1 MAKKNAANVVGVK
14 TKTTWKQAFKRDWQL
29 YLLLLLPLIMVF
41 VFSYGAYPGLR
52 MAFMDYKPAKGYA
65 GSEWVGMKTFVKIFK
80 DADFMRAL
88 RNSIVFNLA
97 DLIIGF
103 PMPIILALI
112 LNELRYPRFKK
123 VSQTILYL
131 PHFLSWAI
139 IGSVA
144 MTMFR
149 PNSGLVNILLTN
161 LGVISEGIPFLNE
174 KWHWAITYL
183 LIGVWQTMGWGTIL
197 YLAAITGING
207 ELYEAAM
214 IDGANRWKRMWH
226 ITLPGIK
233 STVVTLLILNLGRVM
248 GSNLERL
255 TALENSQVKDFQY
268 QLAVYIY
275 NKGIG
280 AGKFS
285 AATAVGLFQWMTITA
300 IMTKSLMR
308 NLLTACA
315 PPAEVD
321 SSLILTSFFFISLTS
336 YSNPSSPSFFAN
348 LSDNR
353 TRINPINDCASCVLP
368 FLHVAVKSI
377 SGNTA
382 VMSKSVYFWP
392 KDITFDAYKKV
403 FADNSM
409 TYSMIFSVIVTV
421 IFTALGMLVCT
432 CAAYPL
438 SKKRLKGKKLLTFLL
453 MVPMY
458 FSAGIIPSYL
468 LYQKLHVLDTMWVL
482 ILPLIYSPYNMLIM
496 KNYFQS
502 TIPDSLEESAF
513 LDGASNFQ
521 ILSKIVL
528 PLSKP
533 ILATL
538 SLFYAVG
545 RWNSYADNMYY
556 TKSANLKLIQ
566 YKLYQLVASAAEA
579 QTSSLA
585 DTGSAI
591 QSTPEVLQAASIMF
605 VTIPIIIIYPFLQKY
620 FVQGTMIGAV
630 KG

>member
-1 MAKKNAANVVGVK
+1 MAKKKNVAV
-14 TKTTWKQAFKRDWQL
+14 D
-29 YLLLLLPLIMVF
+29 
-41 VFSYGAYPGLR
+41 
-52 MAFMDYKPAKGYA
+52 
-65 GSEWVGMKTFVKIFK
+65 EGMNTDGNRAINKFRIS
-80 DADFMRAL
+80 DAVM
-88 RNSIVFNLA
+88 
-97 DLIIGF
+97 
-103 PMPIILALI
+103 MLI
-112 LNELRYPRFKK
+112 L
-123 VSQTILYL
+123 VILC
-131 PHFLSWAI
+131 
-139 IGSVA
+139 
-144 MTMFR
+144 
-149 PNSGLVNILLTN
+149 
-161 LGVISEGIPFLNE
+161 
-174 KWHWAITYL
+174 
-183 LIGVWQTMGWGTIL
+183 
-197 YLAAITGING
+197 
-207 ELYEAAM
+207 
-214 IDGANRWKRMWH
+214 
-226 ITLPGIK
+226 
-233 STVVTLLILNLGRVM
+233 
-248 GSNLERL
+248 
-255 TALENSQVKDFQY
+255 
-268 QLAVYIY
+268 
-275 NKGIG
+275 
-280 AGKFS
+280 
-285 AATAVGLFQWMTITA
+285 AT
-300 IMTKSLMR
+300 
-308 NLLTACA
+308 
-315 PPAEVD
+315 
-321 SSLILTSFFFISLTS
+321 
-336 YSNPSSPSFFAN
+336 
-348 LSDNR
+348 
-353 TRINPINDCASCVLP
+353 CVLP
-368 FLHVAVKSI
+368 FIHLLAKSI
-377 SGNTA
+377 SGNTYVIA
-382 VMSKSVYFWP
+382 KQVAFWP
-392 KDITFDAYKKV
+392 KGINFDAYASIFKDGGMV
-403 FADNSM
+403 
-409 TYSMIFSVIVTV
+409 YSMIYSVIVTV
-421 IFTALGMLVCT
+421 IFTALGMAVCT

>member
-1 MAKKNAANVVGVK
+1 MKKK
-14 TKTTWKQAFKRDWQL
+14 
-29 YLLLLLPLIMVF
+29 
-41 VFSYGAYPGLR
+41 
-52 MAFMDYKPAKGYA
+52 
-65 GSEWVGMKTFVKIFK
+65 E
-80 DADFMRAL
+80 
-88 RNSIVFNLA
+88 
-97 DLIIGF
+97 
-103 PMPIILALI
+103 
-112 LNELRYPRFKK
+112 
-123 VSQTILYL
+123 
-131 PHFLSWAI
+131 
-139 IGSVA
+139 
-144 MTMFR
+144 
-149 PNSGLVNILLTN
+149 VNINEESTSAGGAHAVN
-161 LGVISEGIPFLNE
+161 KFRISDFVMMAVI
-174 KWHWAITYL
+174 
-183 LIGVWQTMGWGTIL
+183 VIL
-197 YLAAITGING
+197 
-207 ELYEAAM
+207 
-214 IDGANRWKRMWH
+214 
-226 ITLPGIK
+226 
-233 STVVTLLILNLGRVM
+233 
-248 GSNLERL
+248 
-255 TALENSQVKDFQY
+255 
-268 QLAVYIY
+268 
-275 NKGIG
+275 
-280 AGKFS
+280 
-285 AATAVGLFQWMTITA
+285 
-300 IMTKSLMR
+300 
-308 NLLTACA
+308 
-315 PPAEVD
+315 
-321 SSLILTSFFFISLTS
+321 
-336 YSNPSSPSFFAN
+336 
-348 LSDNR
+348 
-353 TRINPINDCASCVLP
+353 CASCVLP

-438 SKKRLKGKKLLTFLL
+438 SKK
-453 MVPMY
+453 Y

-521 ILSKIVL
+521 ILSRIVL